1 MNIRQNVGKNNLPFI
16 YLLNTTDEH
25 SAIRLEEMDEDEKN
39 LVVVDVVA
47 DERQP
52 PVAAHKI
59 WRSCCL
65 DMDSEVCIFGSRLI
79 ISLATIIFCFIML
92 WKSESCETD
101 SLYSGILSM
110 ILGTYLANSRIA
122 QRNS

>member
-1 MNIRQNVGKNNLPFI
+1 
-16 YLLNTTDEH
+16 
-25 SAIRLEEMDEDEKN
+25 MDEEQT
-39 LVVVDVVA
+39 LVVVDVA

-92 WKSESCETD
+92 WKSESCETVG
-101 SLYSGILSM
+101 LYSGIMSM

>member
-1 MNIRQNVGKNNLPFI
+1 M
-16 YLLNTTDEH
+16 
-25 SAIRLEEMDEDEKN
+25 EEKQT
-39 LVVVDVVA
+39 LVVVDVA

-52 PVAAHKI
+52 PVADHKI

-92 WKSESCETD
+92 WQSDSCERD

-110 ILGTYLANSRIA
+110 ILGTYLANARIT